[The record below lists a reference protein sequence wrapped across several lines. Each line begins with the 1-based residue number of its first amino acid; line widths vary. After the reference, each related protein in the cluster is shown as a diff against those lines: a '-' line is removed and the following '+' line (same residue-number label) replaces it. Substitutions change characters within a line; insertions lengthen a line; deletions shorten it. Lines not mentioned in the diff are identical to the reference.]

1 MMTVFLKLTF
11 LPLEQ
16 INEMDTWADA
26 KLNEAKEILA
36 FELTRMVHGE
46 EEAAKAQEAARAL
59 FGGDAEALMDGPF
72 TVVTP
77 DSKNP
82 YRQMY
87 AAN

>member
-1 MMTVFLKLTF
+1 MTLFINCCPRGESRTEKL
-11 LPLEQ
+11 
-16 INEMDTWADA
+16 
-26 KLNEAKEILA
+26 
-36 FELTRMVHGE
+36 
-46 EEAAKAQEAARAL
+46 ARALLKALGEYEELRLYDEPLHPLVERWCTL

>member
-1 MMTVFLKLTF
+1 
-11 LPLEQ
+11 
-16 INEMDTWADA
+16 MDTDA
-26 KLNEAKEILA
+26 
-36 FELTRMVHGE
+36 ELEKVLHMPVGEYITHYGE
-46 EEAAKAQEAARAL
+46 EAFRKEETALLRPLVERWCAL